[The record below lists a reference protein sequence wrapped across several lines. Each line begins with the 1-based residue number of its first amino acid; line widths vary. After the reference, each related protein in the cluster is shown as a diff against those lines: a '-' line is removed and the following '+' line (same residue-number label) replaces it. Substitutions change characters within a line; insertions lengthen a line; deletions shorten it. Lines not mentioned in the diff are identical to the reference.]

1 MTIKF
6 IQPVFSYDFIAM
18 AFPQQKSSTAL
29 NHVIIT
35 ILVLFS
41 STCVCGKTNTTLICQ
56 LNHCNITVLV
66 LVHNIIQTTGLPLS
80 WFLSITLYM
89 YKLLHYHCLPFG
101 PKHYK
106 NYCITTVLVLVNSI
120 IQTTALPL
128 SWFWSIALYKLLHYH
143 CLGFG
148 Q

>member
-1 MTIKF
+1 MTIKC

-35 ILVLFS
+35 ILVLCS

-66 LVHNIIQTTGLPLS
+66 LVHNIIHVQTIELPLS
-80 WFLSITLYM
+80 S
-89 YKLLHYHCLPFG
+89 
-101 PKHYK
+101 
-106 NYCITTVLVLVNSI
+106 
-120 IQTTALPL
+120 
-128 SWFWSIALYKLLHYH
+128 FWSKALYKLLHYH
-143 CLGFG
+143 CIGFG